1 MKQMEKYAE
10 LLVRVGINIQNNQIL
25 VINSP
30 IETAEF
36 TRLLSVKAYEAGAR
50 EVVIRWNDE
59 KATRIK
65 YDMAND
71 EIFDEAPAWIT
82 TLCNDYAE
90 QDAAFLSISASD
102 PEIMKGVDPKR
113 MSRANK
119 ASSIALAAYRQRMMS
134 NKNVWCVASIP
145 TAAWAKKVFPN
156 ATEEV
161 AIEQLWDAIF
171 KSVRVDQAD
180 PVAAWQIHQKD
191 LNQRLNFLNTANF
204 KALRY
209 KNALGTDLTV
219 NLVPN
224 HIWYGGG
231 DAAPQGHIFFANMPT
246 EEVFTMPDRFGA
258 NGKIYSSIPLNY
270 NGNLIEEFWFEFK
283 DGLVINYGA
292 AKGVDVLKELL
303 DTDEGAKR
311 LGEVALVPYDSPISN
326 QKILFFNTLYDE
338 NASCHFALGKAYP
351 VNVKG
356 GTAMDVETLKA
367 NGANDSLTHVDFMV
381 GTSDLEITGIHQDG
395 SEVPVFVK
403 GNFIAL

>member
-90 QDAAFLSISASD
+90 QNAAFLSISASD

-134 NKNVWCVASIP
+134 NQNVWCVASIP
-145 TAAWAKKVFPN
+145 TTAWAKKVFPD
-156 ATEEV
+156 ATEENAV
-161 AIEQLWDAIF
+161 ELLWDAIY
-171 KSVRVDQAD
+171 KSVRVDQDD

-209 KNALGTDLTV
+209 KNELGTDLTV
-219 NLVPN
+219 NLVKN

-258 NGKIYSSIPLNY
+258 NGKIFSSIPLNY
-270 NGNLIEEFWFEFK
+270 NGNLIEEFWFEFEE
-283 DGLVINYGA
+283 GQVVNYGA
-292 AKGVDVLKELL
+292 AKGADVLKELL
-303 DTDEGAKR
+303 DTDDGAKR
-311 LGEVALVPYDSPISN
+311 LGEVALVPYHSPISN

-367 NGANDSLTHVDFMV
+367 HGANDSLTHVDFMV
-381 GTSDLEITGIHQDG
+381 GTSDLEITGIHADG
-395 SEVPVFVK
+395 SEVPVFVN
-403 GNFIAL
+403 GNFVSL